1 MLFAFFPII
10 TARIIHDTH
19 LYCLRLVSMKKM
31 FVFAIIIALSICG
44 YAFTRDYT
52 SSDVDRIRITASD
65 VPTGFTM
72 AQIPSF
78 AREVFRDNPC
88 YLDTK
93 GIKRIAKHMY
103 PNGDYNAISSIHS
116 TIMAKQ
122 GRPFGDD
129 IVCYIIVYRNEKA
142 AQKEIKKLTE
152 YVEFNNQRA
161 AVAAKNNL
169 AVFIHADDV
178 ANMPAVMQ
186 LKRVLEERLAGL
198 GEN

>member
-1 MLFAFFPII
+1 
-10 TARIIHDTH
+10 
-19 LYCLRLVSMKKM
+19 MKKM
-31 FVFAIIIALSICG
+31 YVFAILIALSICG

-52 SSDVDRIRITASD
+52 SSDIDRIRITPND
-65 VPTGFTM
+65 VPSGFVM

-88 YLDTK
+88 YLDSK
-93 GIKRIAKHMY
+93 GIKRIAKHLY
-103 PNGDYNAISSIHS
+103 PNGDFNAIASIHS
-116 TIMAKQ
+116 TIIAKQ

-161 AVAAKNNL
+161 VVSAKNNL
-169 AVFIHADDV
+169 AVFIHSDDV
-178 ANMPAVMQ
+178 VNMPAVAQ
-186 LKRVLEERLAGL
+186 LKRTIEERLANI
-198 GEN
+198 GENQ

>member
-1 MLFAFFPII
+1 
-10 TARIIHDTH
+10 
-19 LYCLRLVSMKKM
+19 MKKLC
-31 FVFAIIIALSICG
+31 VFAIFIAISLCG
-44 YAFTRDYT
+44 YAFTRDFST
-52 SSDVDRIRITASD
+52 SDVDRIRLTAGD
-65 VPTGFTM
+65 VPTGFIM

-88 YLDTK
+88 YLDSK
-93 GIKRIAKHMY
+93 GIKRIAKHLY
-103 PNGDYNAISSIHS
+103 PNGDSNAIASIHS

-142 AQKEIKKLTE
+142 ALKEIKKLTD

-161 AVAAKNNL
+161 VVSVKNNL

-178 ANMPAVMQ
+178 VNMQAVTQ
-186 LKRVLEERLAGL
+186 LKHTIEERLASL
-198 GEN
+198 GENQ